1 MNNGVQIFVIEGIPD
16 IQPGDKLDQIIGKC
30 LLFYFKRLT
39 TTTTL
44 GFIWVIKDKS

>member
-30 LLFYFKRLT
+30 LEEGLLEITGRFLLFL
-39 TTTTL
+39 
-44 GFIWVIKDKS
+44 